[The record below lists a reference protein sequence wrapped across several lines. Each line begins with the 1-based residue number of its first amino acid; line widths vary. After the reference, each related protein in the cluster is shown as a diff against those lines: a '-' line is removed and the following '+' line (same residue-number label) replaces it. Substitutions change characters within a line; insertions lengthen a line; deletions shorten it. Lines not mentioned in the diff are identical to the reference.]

1 MKKKILFLLPSFRK
15 GGEAKNTLNIL
26 NALDT
31 ERFELTLFICS
42 NENNDFKRFLEKD
55 VRIIEIESHSSVS
68 AFFHII
74 KTLRSIHPDII
85 FTSFI
90 DLNFVVGIYKLFSF
104 RRFISVLRFNTMPS
118 DKIPSGLGFP
128 ISEKA
133 RIFSVKSADKI
144 IAQSS
149 EMYDKILDYYSTSKS
164 KVEIILNAINSDQIT
179 QLALEYIPY
188 KSYEGTTLVA
198 VGSLWSAKGF
208 EFLIRAVRKLKD
220 DFGLNVRLFIVGEN
234 LVPDSDYDMYL
245 QELINDLDLGKQVFL
260 EGYKSNPYPY
270 MKHADIFVLSSLK
283 EGFPNVVLEA
293 LSLQVPCVVTDCVDF
308 REIVAPGLNGYI
320 VQKADVDSLVKGIL
334 KAKNIDF
341 QMGAVVDFDYNKWF
355 SEL

>member
-1 MKKKILFLLPSFRK
+1 
-15 GGEAKNTLNIL
+15 
-26 NALDT
+26 
-31 ERFELTLFICS
+31 
-42 NENNDFKRFLEKD
+42 
-55 VRIIEIESHSSVS
+55 
-68 AFFHII
+68 
-74 KTLRSIHPDII
+74 
-85 FTSFI
+85 
-90 DLNFVVGIYKLFSF
+90 
-104 RRFISVLRFNTMPS
+104 MPS

-149 EMYDKILDYYSTSKS
+149 EMHDEILDYYSTSEG
-164 KVEIILNAINSDQIT
+164 KVEIILNAINSGQIT

-188 KSYEGTTLVA
+188 NSYEGTTLVA

-234 LVPDSDYDMYL
+234 LVPDSDYDTYL
-245 QELINDLDLGKQVFL
+245 RELINDLDLGNQVFL

-308 REIVAPGLNGYI
+308 REIIATDRNGYI
-320 VQKADVDSLVKGIL
+320 VQKADVDSLAKGIL
-334 KAKNIDF
+334 KVKNIDF
-341 QMGAVVDFDYNKWF
+341 QMEEMADFDYNRWF
-355 SEL
+355 SGL